1 MNKWTFLILLS
12 YLKLVFILINELTH
26 ELLTEKQCFPTW
38 SSLSVTEIC
47 MWNIDMYA
55 KYRPISTGASANNM
69 DRLSP
74 IPKGNRIL
82 IYSTMVWS
90 VASHVAVCA
99 FLLCKSARVKITFS
113 VQGPEHSRQL
123 YSILSIYF
131 QTMVGSGSSQKNL
144 CVPSLR
150 SLFTGDWGVDSLRAR
165 MCCMSPPSLEA
176 YLC

>member
-55 KYRPISTGASANNM
+55 KHRPISTGASANNM

-74 IPKGNRIL
+74 ILKGNRIL

-90 VASHVAVCA
+90 VASHVAE
-99 FLLCKSARVKITFS
+99 SALSCFVSQHELRLRFQCRAQNTVDSYIQYLVFT
-113 VQGPEHSRQL
+113 SRQW
-123 YSILSIYF
+123 
-131 QTMVGSGSSQKNL
+131 
-144 CVPSLR
+144 
-150 SLFTGDWGVDSLRAR
+150 WGQAAPKRIFV
-165 MCCMSPPSLEA
+165 CPPSGA
-176 YLC
+176 CSQAVGV